1 MRTSRGS
8 AGQPPLRRRFAFG
21 FGRAAC
27 GPPPPMTGRPAS
39 ATLRGMEAM
48 SRSDAIARLA
58 DLRAA
63 YAAIRPRV
71 VAGAPWPLADDFGTG
86 PEASWGPP
94 EVLAHLAEMLSY
106 WYGQYGIIAQ
116 AGRGAGEGVPFGR
129 TSDDPVRVAVLERDR
144 RFPMDDLFDLVDDGI
159 ARWERRM
166 ASATDDGGSAVGAHP
181 RLGEMT
187 ADRLRDRMV
196 VSHLEEH
203 LAQLESALASR

>member
-1 MRTSRGS
+1 
-8 AGQPPLRRRFAFG
+8 
-21 FGRAAC
+21 
-27 GPPPPMTGRPAS
+27 MTGLAAS

-48 SRSDAIARLA
+48 TRSDAIARLA

-63 YAAIRPRV
+63 YATIRPRV

-94 EVLAHLAEMLSY
+94 EVLAHLAEMLTY
-106 WYGQYGIIAQ
+106 WYGEYGIITQ

-144 RFPMDDLFDLVDDGI
+144 HFPVGDLLDLIDDGI
-159 ARWERRM
+159 ARWERRL
-166 ASATDDGGSAVGAHP
+166 AAATDDRGAAIGTHP

-196 VSHLEEH
+196 LTHLEEH
-203 LAQLESALASR
+203 LAQLEAALPGR